1 MTKKF
6 NIVSNYKPAGDQP
19 KAISEI
25 VAGINAGLLNQTL
38 LGVTGS
44 GKTFAMANIIEELQR
59 PAIVMAHNKKR
70 PTFKAGLGF
79 GSPSWARTSD
89 PMINSHLLYQLSYR
103 GII

>member
-38 LGVTGS
+38 LTAE
-44 GKTFAMANIIEELQR
+44 FYINYHYIAHFYNEHLQ
-59 PAIVMAHNKKR
+59 NNY
-70 PTFKAGLGF
+70 TY
-79 GSPSWARTSD
+79 
-89 PMINSHLLYQLSYR
+89 N
-103 GII
+103 